1 VPPAHGADT
10 AKEKITMRP
19 LKRVSAWTRI
29 VVLAG
34 ALSGCA
40 AYEKCGFDGCPGD
53 AKLTANV
60 QAAFAQHRDLGPPNS
75 INVRTL
81 NHVVYLSGEV
91 SDGNMRENAESVAH
105 AVKGVTG
112 VENNIAVSH

>member
-1 VPPAHGADT
+1 
-10 AKEKITMRP
+10 MRP
-19 LKRVSAWTRI
+19 PKRLSAWTRM

-40 AYEKCGFDGCPGD
+40 TYEKCGFDGCAGD
-53 AKLTANV
+53 VKITAKVQTA
-60 QAAFAQHRDLGPPNS
+60 FDQHPDLGPPNS

-91 SDGNMRENAESVAH
+91 SDGNMSRTAESVAH
-105 AVKGVTG
+105 QIKGVTR
-112 VENNIAVSH
+112 VENSIAVSH

>member
-1 VPPAHGADT
+1 
-10 AKEKITMRP
+10 MRP
-19 LKRVSAWTRI
+19 LKRLSAWTRI

-91 SDGNMRENAESVAH
+91 SEGNMRETAESVAH

>member
-1 VPPAHGADT
+1 M
-10 AKEKITMRP
+10 EKTTVRL
-19 LKRVSAWTRI
+19 LKRLSAWTRI

-53 AKLTANV
+53 SKLTANV

-112 VENNIAVSH
+112 VENNIAVSR